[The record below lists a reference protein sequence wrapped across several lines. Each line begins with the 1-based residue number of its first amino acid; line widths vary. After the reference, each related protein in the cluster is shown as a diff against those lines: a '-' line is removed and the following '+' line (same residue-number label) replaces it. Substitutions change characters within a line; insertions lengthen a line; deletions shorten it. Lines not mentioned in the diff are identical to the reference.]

1 MELLKNFGFDPV
13 LLSAQV
19 INFLII
25 LFVLKRFLYK
35 PLLDM
40 LKKRQKTIEEGLKQA
55 EEARITLESA
65 EEKEREILKKA
76 RITAD
81 SMLEEAKKEAE
92 TQAKKIEEEAKKE
105 AESIIADAQ
114 KKIEISE
121 KETER
126 KLATYVSKLAIE
138 LITQSSKTLFSE
150 KEQKEI
156 TENALKKI
164 KV

>member
-121 KETER
+121 KETEK